1 MGDPS
6 KQHHDWE
13 PGIAPSGLFWTVAI
27 SPSWVSFD
35 AETGRAR
42 FRASNVALKDYGNF
56 FNAIAKHPKNVKPGH
71 VNFDVQWH
79 GADDRQQLR
88 DEKFGFAGTFVSGG
102 ASITFSARTEGS
114 AVVYRSEPGGTKV
127 LYAGSGMERNGVFFV

>member
-35 AETGRAR
+35 TETGRAR